1 VCMCVC
7 ARAAGDHE
15 LDEAEVVQAR
25 IRGDV
30 PAVHVHL
37 PLLPSVSVV
46 YLHCCCGVMPLEL
59 LIFGL
64 L

>member
-1 VCMCVC
+1 VCVC
-7 ARAAGDHE
+7 AADNHE

-37 PLLPSVSVV
+37 PLLPRVRV
-46 YLHCCCGVMPLEL
+46 CL
-59 LIFGL
+59 LRRRKHIVNPFRIRTW
-64 L
+64 